1 MQITCG
7 FTAGDVKGQ
16 KSWILE
22 VNKRGVATM
31 GPGRTIYFKLEWTA
45 PVKLSGQQGFLLS
58 WNGLNTHTT

>member
-7 FTAGDVKGQ
+7 FTARAIVGQ
-16 KSWILE
+16 KSRILE
-22 VNKRGVATM
+22 VNNSDVATM
-31 GPGRTIYFKLEWTA
+31 GPGRTMYFKLEWTP

>member
-22 VNKRGVATM
+22 VNKRGAATM

-58 WNGLNTHTT
+58 